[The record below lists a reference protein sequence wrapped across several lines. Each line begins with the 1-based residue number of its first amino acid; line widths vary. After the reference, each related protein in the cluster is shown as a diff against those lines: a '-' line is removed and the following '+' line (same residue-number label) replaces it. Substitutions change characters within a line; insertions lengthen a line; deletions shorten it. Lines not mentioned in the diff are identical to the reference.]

1 MKQFYDQAFQQALMA
16 DSDSSN
22 GKAVV
27 RTFHETVRLQLH
39 TTGNYWGTGSVVPH
53 YTQTAPQG
61 KRDIK
66 FTCRAGS
73 EDSTALLVLRIEV
86 KQVCSC

>member
-16 DSDSSN
+16 DSDSNN

-39 TTGNYWGTGSVVPH
+39 TVGQGSCWGMGSIVPH
-53 YTQTAPQG
+53 CT
-61 KRDIK
+61 
-66 FTCRAGS
+66 
-73 EDSTALLVLRIEV
+73 
-86 KQVCSC
+86 